1 MSTPDDILSASVRK
15 EARTIRQELVTEHLQ
30 KVTGILDR
38 NRDAMAAQKRI
49 LVDQVPIYIGKKK
62 KSSKKL
68 TTQQPNAAQRFQGTR
83 YPIVERTT
91 GRSQCSSVDAKGTV
105 QRVTYTVIPAVKG
118 IPRYVLWTTVL
129 QNYRVPRLAFLFM
142 FL

>member
-62 KSSKKL
+62 KK
-68 TTQQPNAAQRFQGTR
+68 
-83 YPIVERTT
+83 
-91 GRSQCSSVDAKGTV
+91 
-105 QRVTYTVIPAVKG
+105 
-118 IPRYVLWTTVL
+118 
-129 QNYRVPRLAFLFM
+129 
-142 FL
+142 